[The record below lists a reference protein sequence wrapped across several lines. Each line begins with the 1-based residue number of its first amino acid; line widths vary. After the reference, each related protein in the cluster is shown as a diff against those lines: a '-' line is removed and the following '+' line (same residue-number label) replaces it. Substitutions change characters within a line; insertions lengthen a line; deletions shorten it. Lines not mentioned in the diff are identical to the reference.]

1 MVFFFLNSFL
11 SKGTEMNELLQ
22 ESLKNTR
29 SPTLAFIKRV
39 FQVRSEIG
47 DSFFYVLVQLFLN
60 CSSID
65 QTDLFYLELTKLFNK
80 AWDF

>member
-1 MVFFFLNSFL
+1 
-11 SKGTEMNELLQ
+11 MNELLR

-65 QTDLFYLELTKLFNK
+65 QTDLFYLELTKMFNK

>member
-1 MVFFFLNSFL
+1 MIFFFLNLFL

-22 ESLKNTR
+22 GSLKNTR

-39 FQVRSEIG
+39 YQVRSEIG

-65 QTDLFYLELTKLFNK
+65 QTDLFYLELTKMFNK